1 LFCRQQLED
10 ELEGDEEEE
19 KTKHVDRGQ
28 LKLDTEK
35 GDLLSSNSEEEDMH
49 KEHEKVSKRFEKIL
63 EDDRKRD
70 EKIMQKEGQ
79 KSRR

>member
-1 LFCRQQLED
+1 
-10 ELEGDEEEE
+10 LEGDEEEE
-19 KTKHVDRGQ
+19 KTKHVDWEK
-28 LKLDTEK
+28 LKLDAER

-49 KEHEKVSKRFEKIL
+49 KELEKVSKRFEKIL

-79 KSRR
+79 KSRRWLTRCSRRL